1 MSDGPGW
8 ITLTPLSE
16 VREGLSVHLTPGGDR
31 VLLFRSGDRLF
42 AATNRC
48 THQGAP
54 LQRGTVRTSGSL
66 VTITCPIHGSTFEL
80 SSGRVLRGP
89 AMVPLPIYEARINED
104 GVVEVRP
111 RAV

>member
-1 MSDGPGW
+1 MGDGPPW
-8 ITLTPLSE
+8 LTVTPLSE
-16 VREGLSVHLTPGGDR
+16 VREGLSVHLTKGGDR
-31 VLLFRSGDRLF
+31 VLLFRSGDRLL

-54 LQRGTVRTSGSL
+54 LHRGTARTSGSL
-66 VTITCPIHGSTFEL
+66 VTITCPLHGSTFEL

-89 AMVPLPIYEARINED
+89 AMVRLPIYETRITED

-111 RAV
+111 RTV